1 MNKIPPRLTDGN
13 LGNLQSLPFSSANV
27 HVTWIFH
34 NQTQTAKNN
43 ALIDFWN
50 YKPLQYIHYK
60 SDSFPAENKESYNQ
74 MKLAAEK
81 IARAYDQISEVPLQ
95 WSSILQYFLLVP
107 IADFQGKVKFI
118 TLKPGIWLSSMKN
131 ITTIKILWDDD

>member
-1 MNKIPPRLTDGN
+1 
-13 LGNLQSLPFSSANV
+13 
-27 HVTWIFH
+27 
-34 NQTQTAKNN
+34 
-43 ALIDFWN
+43 
-50 YKPLQYIHYK
+50 
-60 SDSFPAENKESYNQ
+60 